1 MLFSVGFIFCLL
13 QKRAL
18 QRYFVHL
25 QNKAYSP
32 KDATVLL
39 LKARELAEPQ
49 GALVRDSRVSSKYIE
64 FDTSI
69 PDAMDVSDLTGKL
82 AAISPIASVEH
93 IVDKHMPRDEAIRHA
108 IKLFNDEKYWGTHEA
123 LEMVWKATPPGKER
137 DLINGIILVAA
148 ALVHDQKDE
157 QDICLSILRRAM
169 KKLDESTGT
178 YHGIDVDRLV
188 GLVAKMLSTGR
199 PERFT
204 I

>member
-1 MLFSVGFIFCLL
+1 M
-13 QKRAL
+13 L

-25 QNKAYSP
+25 HNGSYSP

-39 LKARELAEPQ
+39 TKARELAGQEVV
-49 GALVRDSRVSSKYIE
+49 VRDSRVSKKYIE

-69 PDAMDVSDLTGKL
+69 PDGKDVKEMLGRL
-82 AAISPIASVEH
+82 AKISPVASYEH
-93 IVDKHMPRDEAIRHA
+93 IVERHMERDEAISKA
-108 IKLFNDEKYWGTHEA
+108 VELFNEEKYWGTHEA

-137 DLINGIILVAA
+137 DLVNGIILVAA

-157 QDICLSILRRAM
+157 QDICMSILKRAA
-169 KKLDESTGT
+169 KKLDGVSGD

-188 GLVAKMLSTGR
+188 KTVHRMLDAGR
-199 PERFT
+199 AERFT

>member
-1 MLFSVGFIFCLL
+1 M
-13 QKRAL
+13 

-39 LKARELAEPQ
+39 LKARELAEQ
-49 GALVRDSRVSSKYIE
+49 EGAVVRDSRVSSRYIE

-69 PDAMDVSDLTGKL
+69 PDAMDVNDLAGRL
-82 AAISPIASVEH
+82 ATISPIASIEH
-93 IVDKHMPRDEAIRHA
+93 IVDKHMPRDEAIKHA
-108 IKLFNDEKYWGTHEA
+108 VELFNDEKYWSTHEA
-123 LEMVWKATPPGKER
+123 LEMVWKATSPGKER

-148 ALVHDQKDE
+148 AFVHNQKDE

-169 KKLDESTGT
+169 KKLDGSAGM
-178 YHGIDVDRLV
+178 YNGINVDRLA

>member
-1 MLFSVGFIFCLL
+1 MG
-13 QKRAL
+13 KEAL

-25 QNKAYSP
+25 RNDSYSP

-49 GALVRDSRVSSKYIE
+49 GAVVRDSRVSRKYIE

-69 PDAMDVSDLTGKL
+69 PDAMDVGDLVGRL
-82 AAISPIASVEH
+82 VSISPLANVEH
-93 IVDKHMPRDEAIRHA
+93 IVDKHMPRDEAIKHA
-108 IKLFNDEKYWGTHEA
+108 VELFNEEKYWGTHEA
-123 LEMVWKATPPGKER
+123 LEMVWKATPAGKER

-157 QDICLSILRRAM
+157 ADICLSILRRAM
-169 KKLDESTGT
+169 KKLDGASGM
-178 YHGIDVDRLV
+178 YHGIDVDRLA
-188 GLVAKMLSTGR
+188 GLVAKMIASGR